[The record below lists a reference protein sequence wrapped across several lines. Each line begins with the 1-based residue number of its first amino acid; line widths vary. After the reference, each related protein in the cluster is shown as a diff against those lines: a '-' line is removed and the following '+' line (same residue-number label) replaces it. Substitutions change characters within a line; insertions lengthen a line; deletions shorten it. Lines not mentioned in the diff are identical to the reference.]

1 MDWASILVSEAIGII
16 VTVVIIDRLLS
27 WRERRRWREV
37 RELFLATAHRECEK
51 IMDAWTRWFAGMA
64 SQTHLRKLSK
74 DEKESLVLLGYPAPG
89 GDTNRRLTEVYLGRP
104 VGSALKSFAMMCDSK
119 EIADLV
125 QCVGPYFTERLPPEG
140 HSSWSNLY
148 NEIGPPVRKLSDLVD
163 RYSTV
168 VDPVLAR
175 AVIRLSIDLDNLK
188 SGGYESGAG
197 RDRFGRVAVAM
208 TMAEGL
214 RQTLELK
221 SYIRHNT

>member
-1 MDWASILVSEAIGII
+1 MDWASILISEAIGII

-37 RELFLATAHRECEK
+37 RELFLSTAHRECEK
-51 IMDAWTRWFAGMA
+51 IMDAWTRWLSDMV
-64 SQTHLRKLSK
+64 SRTRSRKLSK
-74 DEKESLVLLGYPAPG
+74 DEKESLVMFGYPARG
-89 GDTNRRLTEVYLGRP
+89 GESNRRLAEVYLGRP
-104 VGSALKSFAMMCDSK
+104 VGSSLKSFAMMFDSK

-125 QCVGPYFTERLPPEG
+125 QSVVPYFTESLPPEG

-148 NEIGPPVRKLSDLVD
+148 EEIGPPIRKLSDLVD

-175 AVIRLSIDLDNLK
+175 AVIRLSVDLDNLM
-188 SGGYESGAG
+188 SGAYESGAS
-197 RDRFGRVAVAM
+197 REQFGRVAVAM